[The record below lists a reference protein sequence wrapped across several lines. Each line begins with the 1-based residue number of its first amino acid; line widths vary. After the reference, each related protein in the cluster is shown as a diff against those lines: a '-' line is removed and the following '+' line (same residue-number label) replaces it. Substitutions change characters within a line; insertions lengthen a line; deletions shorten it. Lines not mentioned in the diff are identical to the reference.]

1 MSTQPGDHPQILTYE
16 GLRALVAGR
25 RSVRR
30 FRPDPV
36 SRESIERIL
45 DVARLAPSAGNSQ
58 PWEFVVVTDAA
69 MRSRVARAA
78 ASLFSAGRKR
88 DPEFNWSISVQP
100 FLSQA
105 PVLIVVLGDRRVMA
119 AYPSILRGNILM
131 RQSLSNCVL
140 ALQLAAA
147 SLGLATAWGTLQ
159 GGSPESEIRD
169 LLRIPDAFTIDH
181 IVPVGYADEVEC
193 ARAAALAPARERAS
207 RRRPLD
213 AIVHWERYAAEK
225 ERSDGA
231 VEQFIWS
238 ETVTRVRRADSQGR

>member
-1 MSTQPGDHPQILTYE
+1 M
-16 GLRALVAGR
+16 AGR

-105 PVLIVVLGDRRVMA
+105 PVLIVVLGDRRVMS

-169 LLRIPDAFTIDH
+169 LLHIPAVFTIDH
-181 IVPVGYADEVEC
+181 IVPVGYADDQEC
-193 ARAAALAPARERAS
+193 ARAAALAPARERAAH
-207 RRRPLD
+207 RRPLD
-213 AIVHWERYAAEK
+213 AVVHWERYAAEK
-225 ERSDGA
+225 ERSDEA